1 MKTKERL
8 PISVKAYNDFKARF
22 NHVFNE
28 LSCDTKSYDEAI
40 ELFDRY
46 INSGCSI
53 EVKGSPIVV
62 LAFSMIK
69 SEVDKAYARSLAAR
83 KRASLRKE
91 KQTHSRI
98 DPIETKSTE
107 TKNSETSEETK
118 ITETSTETIISE
130 TSAERSIPEIPI
142 RLSRRERRLMEMEQR
157 RRLRKVSRKPFFS
170 PEKSA
175 LKTA

>member
-8 PISVKAYNDFKARF
+8 PISVKAYNDFKVRF
-22 NHVFNE
+22 DHVFNE

-46 INSGCSI
+46 IISGCSI

-91 KQTHSRI
+91 KHEAHSETN
-98 DPIETKSTE
+98 PITTKSIEVPNIHE
-107 TKNSETSEETK
+107 TP
-118 ITETSTETIISE
+118 
-130 TSAERSIPEIPI
+130 AERPLHEIPL
-142 RLSRRERRLMEMEQR
+142 RLSRRERRLMEMEER
-157 RRLRKVSRKPFFS
+157 RRLRKISRKQHQNHGKF
-170 PEKSA
+170 A
-175 LKTA
+175 LENAC

>member
-22 NHVFNE
+22 DHVFNE

-46 INSGCSI
+46 INSGCTI

-62 LAFSMIK
+62 LVFSMIK

-91 KQTHSRI
+91 KHEALSETN
-98 DPIETKSTE
+98 PITTKSIE
-107 TKNSETSEETK
+107 VPK
-118 ITETSTETIISE
+118 IHE
-130 TSAERSIPEIPI
+130 TSARPLPEILL
-142 RLSRRERRLMEMEQR
+142 RLSRRERRLMEMEER
-157 RRLRKVSRKPFFS
+157 RRLRKISRKQHQNHG
-170 PEKSA
+170 KYA
-175 LKTA
+175 LENAC